1 MREALASV
9 RTRVHSASTAHVV
22 LFTRNCA
29 CVELHTNSYFP
40 PAVYTLMQANEYG
53 VFTIDTSFGMIEDD
67 VEIARGSG
75 TPMNLGSG
83 AVCNSWA

>member
-1 MREALASV
+1 
-9 RTRVHSASTAHVV
+9 
-22 LFTRNCA
+22 
-29 CVELHTNSYFP
+29 
-40 PAVYTLMQANEYG
+40 MQANEYG